1 MKNQS
6 ILSQIA
12 SMTGQNNNLVQDGS
26 NSSKLS
32 LPKLSFND
40 LLGGG
45 SNEKILIQET
55 MKPQTLFA
63 EHILASSGSA

>member
-12 SMTGQNNNLVQDGS
+12 SMTGHNNLVQDGR
-26 NSSKLS
+26 NSTKMS
-32 LPKLSFND
+32 LPKLSFNE

-55 MKPQTLFA
+55 MKP
-63 EHILASSGSA
+63 

>member
-12 SMTGQNNNLVQDGS
+12 SMTGHNNLVQDGR
-26 NSSKLS
+26 NSTKMS
-32 LPKLSFND
+32 LPKLSFNE

-63 EHILASSGSA
+63 EHMLASSRSA

>member
-12 SMTGQNNNLVQDGS
+12 SMTGHNNLVQDGR
-26 NSSKLS
+26 NSTKMS
-32 LPKLSFND
+32 LPKLSFNE
-40 LLGGG
+40 LLGEG

-63 EHILASSGSA
+63 EHMLASSRSA